1 MVFFEIVRN
10 CQYSY
15 NIITLTNTPMLFGR
29 FICASIL
36 HMSLIDEVSSGL
48 NFMKYSVNHQ
58 YKFNNFFIP
67 WSVGMMQ
74 FASAIGVETSNIGVL
89 CCALDPINLVFNFIA
104 LAIVAEFDN
113 YVFESLKNE
122 SIKVLVEKKFYKR
135 VIVVNHTTSK
145 KCKLDELSSVKDEN
159 GDFRPLRITFESR
172 SPLNMI
178 LFSLYKFMRA
188 FYVSL
193 FYYFLPFS
201 AIMIS
206 TLLPI
211 IYRFYSPPVCTNTN

>member
-1 MVFFEIVRN
+1 
-10 CQYSY
+10 
-15 NIITLTNTPMLFGR
+15 MLFGR

-48 NFMKYSVNHQ
+48 NFMKYSVNHP
-58 YKFNNFFIP
+58 YKFNNFLIP
-67 WSVGMMQ
+67 WSVGFMQ
-74 FASAIGVETSNIGVL
+74 FVSAIGVETSNIGVL

-122 SIKVLVEKKFYKR
+122 SIKVLVEKKFYKH
-135 VIVVNHTTSK
+135 VMVVNHTTSK
-145 KCKLDELSSVKDEN
+145 KCGVEELSTVKDEH
-159 GDFRPLRITFESR
+159 DEFRPLRVTFESR
-172 SPLNMI
+172 TLLNMV
-178 LFSLYKFMRA
+178 LFCLYKFLRA

-206 TLLPI
+206 TMLPI
-211 IYRFYSPPVCTNTN
+211 AYRFY

>member
-1 MVFFEIVRN
+1 
-10 CQYSY
+10 
-15 NIITLTNTPMLFGR
+15 
-29 FICASIL
+29 
-36 HMSLIDEVSSGL
+36 
-48 NFMKYSVNHQ
+48 MKYSVNHP
-58 YKFNNFFIP
+58 YKFNNFLIP
-67 WSVGMMQ
+67 WSVGFMQ

-113 YVFESLKNE
+113 YVFQSLKNE

-135 VIVVNHTTSK
+135 VMVVNHTTSK
-145 KCKLDELSSVKDEN
+145 KCRLEELSSVKDEN
-159 GDFRPLRITFESR
+159 GEFRPLRVAFESR
-172 SPLNMI
+172 TLLNKV
-178 LFSLYKFMRA
+178 LFCLYKFLRA

-211 IYRFYSPPVCTNTN
+211 VYRFYIPPICTNTN

>member
-1 MVFFEIVRN
+1 MVFYEIFNN
-10 CQYSY
+10 CQYSQ
-15 NIITLTNTPMLFGR
+15 NIIALTNTPMLFGR

-48 NFMKYSVNHQ
+48 NFMKYSVNHPH
-58 YKFNNFFIP
+58 KFNHFLMP
-67 WSVGMMQ
+67 WSVGFMQ

-135 VIVVNHTTSK
+135 VMVVNHTTSK
-145 KCKLDELSSVKDEN
+145 KCRLEELSTVKDDE
-159 GDFRPLRITFESR
+159 GDFRPLRVTFESR
-172 SPLNMI
+172 TILNMV

-201 AIMIS
+201 AILIS
-206 TLLPI
+206 TFLPI
-211 IYRFYSPPVCTNTN
+211 EYRFY